1 MKLKSNAPKVLF
13 YSVQSGGQKLE
24 RISCIAHEHFVKKEP
39 LLFLTDSPASAAYID
54 TFLWKMPPDSFLPHG
69 KEGDSIQITHRE
81 NAPYSGHALFNLTQ
95 KPLVDLYP
103 QIKIIY
109 EFEDLTSKEKA
120 GLFTPKYRAYSASAY
135 RVVSL

>member
-1 MKLKSNAPKVLF
+1 MKQKSNTPKVLF

-24 RISCIAHEHFVKKEP
+24 RISCIAHEHFAKKEP
-39 LLFLTDSPASAAYID
+39 LLFLTETLESANYID

-69 KEGDSIQITHRE
+69 KEGDTIQIAHRE
-81 NAPYSGHALFNLTQ
+81 NVPFAGHALFNLTQ
-95 KPLVDLYP
+95 KPLIDLYP

-120 GLFTPKYRAYSASAY
+120 ALFTPKYRAYSASAY